1 MRKTPGG
8 RTLSGPLAGPLDGVK
23 VLDLTRILAGPYAT
37 MLLGDLG
44 ADVVKVEPPGGDDS
58 RTWGPPFAAGESA
71 YFVGVNRN
79 KRGAQLDLS
88 LEADRL
94 ALRALARDAD
104 VLIENYKL
112 GTMERWGLGYEEV
125 LRQENPRLVYC
136 SITGYGRSGPL
147 AHLPGY
153 DPVIEAV
160 SGLMSVTGAAEG
172 APMKFGVA
180 LVDVITGHQ
189 AAIGIL
195 AAIHRRGVD
204 GLGQRVDV
212 SLLET
217 ALSVLA
223 NQASSYLM
231 SDRVPTRHGNAHP
244 AIVPFEVFPTRS
256 GDIMVCAGNDRLF
269 RKLCALLDLPAL
281 ADDERFATN
290 PSRVAHREEL
300 NGLLAG
306 AFAGWER
313 TALVDAAEVAG
324 VPLGPVNT
332 IEDAFAQPQVA
343 ARDMLVELEHP
354 TIGTMRQVGLPIK
367 LGRTPATLRYP
378 PPLLGQHTREVRASA
393 AALAAADAGA
403 EQGPDDPSATD

>member
-1 MRKTPGG
+1 M
-8 RTLSGPLAGPLDGVK
+8 SGALAGPLDGIK

-44 ADVVKVEPPGGDDS
+44 ADVIKVEPPGGDDS
-58 RTWGPPFAAGESA
+58 RTWGPPFVAGESA

-79 KRGAQLDLS
+79 KRGAQLDLAR
-88 LEADRL
+88 EADRR
-94 ALRALARDAD
+94 ALRTLARDVD
-104 VLIENYKL
+104 VVIENFKL

-125 LRQENPRLVYC
+125 LRSDNPGLVYC

-160 SGLMSVTGAAEG
+160 SGLMSVTGEAEG
-172 APMKFGVA
+172 TPMKFGVA
-180 LVDVITGHQ
+180 LVDIITGHQ

-195 AAIHRRGVD
+195 AALHRRGID

-223 NQASSYLM
+223 NQASSYLL

-244 AIVPFEVFPTRS
+244 AIVPFEVYQTRS
-256 GDIMVCAGNDRLF
+256 GDVMVCAGNDRLF
-269 RKLCALLDLPAL
+269 QKLCALLDLHDV

-290 PSRVAHREEL
+290 PSRVAHRDEL
-300 NGLLAG
+300 NGLLGG
-306 AFAGWER
+306 AFARWER
-313 TALVDAAEVAG
+313 TALVTAAEEAG

-332 IEDAFAQPQVA
+332 IDEAFAQPQVD
-343 ARDMLVELEHP
+343 ARDMVVELEHP
-354 TIGTMRQVGLPIK
+354 TIGTLRQVGLPIK

-378 PPLLGQHTREVRASA
+378 PPLLGQHTREIFDVPADLTA
-393 AALAAADAGA
+393 NDEAAD
-403 EQGPDDPSATD
+403 EGPAAPSAMD